1 MTSVSKPKD
10 LTQQKL
16 ILMSRTRYFK
26 KKSLKKV
33 HETLSGGFICVF
45 SPNLLIIKDCDL
57 LLDEHV

>member
-1 MTSVSKPKD
+1 MTSVLKPKD
-10 LTQQKL
+10 LTQQKF

-26 KKSLKKV
+26 DKIKKV

-45 SPNLLIIKDCDL
+45 SPTLLIIKDCDL

>member
-1 MTSVSKPKD
+1 MTSVLKPKD

-33 HETLSGGFICVF
+33 HETLSGGFIWVF